1 MAAVPPEQRITA
13 FLTAEPLRGRF
24 GLEPILLDGRPAG
37 YVTSGAY
44 VPALGAV
51 VLLARIE
58 RAAESGAL
66 RAALNGTGGRAAALC
81 AAGCRRRGAGVR
93 GSAGM
98 KAIESGRA
106 GVAASGGKA

>member
-58 RAAESGAL
+58 RAAEAERCVL
-66 RAALNGTGGRAAALC
+66 L
-81 AAGCRRRGAGVR
+81 
-93 GSAGM
+93 
-98 KAIESGRA
+98 
-106 GVAASGGKA
+106 